1 MMPHMQF
8 FLTEGCLPVAASQF
22 GKVFI
27 GVQPLLGV
35 EGDPM
40 RLLFER
46 DLTPHPQ
53 YAAFYKW
60 LQVGVLA

>member
-1 MMPHMQF
+1 
-8 FLTEGCLPVAASQF
+8 
-22 GKVFI
+22 
-27 GVQPLLGV
+27 
-35 EGDPM
+35 M

-60 LQVGVLA
+60 LQVCRGVGEWGGWAVGCGCDGVGVCVHNVLG